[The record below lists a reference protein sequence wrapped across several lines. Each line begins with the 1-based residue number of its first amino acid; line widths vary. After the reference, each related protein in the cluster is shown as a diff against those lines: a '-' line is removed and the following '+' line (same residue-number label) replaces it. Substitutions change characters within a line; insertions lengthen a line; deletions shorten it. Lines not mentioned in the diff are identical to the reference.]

1 MRKDV
6 KSERSLQME
15 SHKAVKRLAYMGSK
29 NIRHSVANYQLKGQG
44 ISILYKKWVGGSGGG
59 GGNDGKH
66 LSSKI
71 EKSPGKNYLT

>member
-44 ISILYKKWVGGSGGG
+44 ISILYKK
-59 GGNDGKH
+59 
-66 LSSKI
+66 
-71 EKSPGKNYLT
+71 